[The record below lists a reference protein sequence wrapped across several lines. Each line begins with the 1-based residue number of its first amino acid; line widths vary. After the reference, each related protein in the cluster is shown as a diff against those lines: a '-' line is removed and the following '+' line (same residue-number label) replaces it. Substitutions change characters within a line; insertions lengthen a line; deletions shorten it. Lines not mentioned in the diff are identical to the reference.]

1 MASATGLSQQPLARE
16 SCPRSEE
23 EPLLERP
30 GDAVV
35 PERAGIVRGLFTK
48 TGILAEAGVLV
59 LCCSIW
65 AGVASSDVVFFS
77 GHLIAMSTA
86 IFILTQSVLVQQPI
100 TSEDLDGKRRG
111 QYLHAALNL
120 AAFMALVTGFT
131 TVEISVAQM
140 KGSHFP
146 STHSIFGLL
155 TLLTLVVQYVV
166 GFTMWMT
173 PSLYGGSDR
182 AKSLYRYHRY
192 GGYFILLMLLS
203 TAITATLTG
212 YNKGVLGIQTWIVGL
227 GALLVVIGVFARI
240 QKRKLSLSA

>member
-1 MASATGLSQQPLARE
+1 MTSITSLSQQPLARE
-16 SCPRSEE
+16 SLSRSEA
-23 EPLLERP
+23 EPLLERH

-48 TGILAEAGVLV
+48 TGLLSEAGVLV
-59 LCCSIW
+59 LCGSIW
-65 AGVASSDVVFFS
+65 TGIASSPVVFFS
-77 GHLIAMSTA
+77 GHPIAMSTA

-111 QYLHAALNL
+111 QYIHAALNL
-120 AAFMALVTGFT
+120 AAFIALITGFT
-131 TVEISVAQM
+131 IVEISVAQM

-146 STHSIFGLL
+146 STHSVFGLL
-155 TLLTLVVQYVV
+155 TLLSLVVQYIV

-173 PSLYGGSDR
+173 PSVYGGADR

-192 GGYFILLMLLS
+192 GGYFILLMILT

-212 YNKGVLGIQTWIVGL
+212 YNRGVLGIQTWVVGL
-227 GALLVVIGVFARI
+227 GAVLVVIGVFARI
-240 QKRKLSLSA
+240 QKRKLGLSA